1 MGTMKFRVSMVFGAL
16 LAVGAS
22 GCGDSNTEPPDAG
35 GMCAPGQAGCACIDG
50 TMCQGG
56 LMCEMGLCRAVDAIE
71 IEVTDV
77 NARACEVVVIEEGA
91 EVLGVDFADGT
102 RGTNVHESPRTA
114 VTFTR
119 ETDTAFAPGAV
130 TVRRTDS
137 AGAMLSLQRG
147 RCFDREGNELAG
159 SPLRLVE

>member
-77 NARACEVVVIEEGA
+77 NARACEVIVVEEGA
-91 EVLGVDFADGT
+91 TLMLDALLEPSAGPAISPLVYTAGAAALAMFAGAAVLGAASQA
-102 RGTNVHESPRTA
+102 SP
-114 VTFTR
+114 
-119 ETDTAFAPGAV
+119 
-130 TVRRTDS
+130 
-137 AGAMLSLQRG
+137 
-147 RCFDREGNELAG
+147 
-159 SPLRLVE
+159 